1 MILIKKKGKLEKK
14 RWKKKPSAR
23 RDSNPQPL
31 NHKAGT
37 LPLRYNC
44 GPTCRNFETSVMTSR
59 KTKSSSSDSNH
70 PSLVIL
76 AKRETRPWMTNGVSF
91 GWLYK
96 YVKT

>member
-1 MILIKKKGKLEKK
+1 MQVANVEEQKACANALRRIQSNRRAKMPETLKAPSNVKL
-14 RWKKKPSAR
+14 
-23 RDSNPQPL
+23 
-31 NHKAGT
+31 
-37 LPLRYNC
+37 
-44 GPTCRNFETSVMTSR
+44 